1 MEVDENV
8 NSLDLTMLVWDINS
22 SQNLIIVF

>member
-8 NSLDLTMLVWDINS
+8 NSLGLTKLVWDINS

>member
-8 NSLDLTMLVWDINS
+8 NSLGLTMLVWDINS
-22 SQNLIIVF
+22 SRNLISVF

>member
-8 NSLDLTMLVWDINS
+8 NSLDLTILVWDINS